1 MALIDWNDN
10 LSVNIK
16 EVDSEHKKLIGMI
29 NELHS
34 AMGAGKG
41 KDALGKVLAGLVEYT
56 KTHFSY
62 EENLMQKHNYPGY
75 VSHRGLHDALV
86 KKVLDLQSNFQAGKS
101 LVTVEVMNF
110 LKDWLTNHIQ
120 NTDRKYGPFLNGK
133 GVV

>member
-16 EVDSEHKKLIGMI
+16 EVDLEHKKLIGMI

-34 AMGAGKG
+34 AMGSGKG
-41 KDALGKVLAGLVEYT
+41 QDAMGKVLTGLVEYT

-62 EENLMQKHNYPGY
+62 EEKLMQQHNYPGY
-75 VSHRGLHDALV
+75 LSHKGLHDALT
-86 KKVLDLQSNFQAGKS
+86 KQVLDLQSKFQEGKGV
-101 LVTVEVMNF
+101 VTVAVMNF

-120 NTDRKYGPFLNGK
+120 NTDKKYGPFLNNK

>member
-1 MALIDWNDN
+1 MALIEWNDN
-10 LSVNIK
+10 LSVNVK
-16 EVDSEHKKLIGMI
+16 EIDSEHKKLIAMI

-34 AMGAGKG
+34 AMGSGKG
-41 KDALGKVLAGLVEYT
+41 KDAMGRILGGLAEYT

-75 VSHRGLHDALV
+75 LGHKGQHDALT
-86 KKVLDLQSNFQAGKS
+86 KQVLDLQGKFQEGKA

-110 LKDWLTNHIQ
+110 LKDWLQNHIQ
-120 NTDRKYGPFLNGK
+120 NTDKKYSPFFNGK